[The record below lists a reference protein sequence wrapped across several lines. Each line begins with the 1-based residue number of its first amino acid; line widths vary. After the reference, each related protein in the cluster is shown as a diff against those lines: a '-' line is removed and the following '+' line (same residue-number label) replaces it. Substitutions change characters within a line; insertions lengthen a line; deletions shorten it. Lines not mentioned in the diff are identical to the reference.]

1 MIRLDVRPLPITDEH
16 FFHLCAANRKLRLE
30 RTSNG
35 ELLIMTPAGGENGR
49 RNSILTGQVW
59 LLNEQTGVGEVF
71 DSSTGFKL
79 PNGAER
85 SPDVAWVARER
96 WESLT
101 PEQKK
106 RFPPI
111 CPDFVIELRSPADN
125 LATIQEKMQ
134 EYLENGAA
142 LGWLIDPERQCVEIY
157 CQGRDVEQIEKPERI
172 VGDPVLPGLVMN
184 LKQIW

>member
-1 MIRLDVRPLPITDEH
+1 MIRLDVRPLPITDEQ
-16 FFHLCAANRKLRLE
+16 FFHLCAANRELHLE
-30 RTSNG
+30 RTSKG
-35 ELLIMTPAGGENGR
+35 ELLIMTPAGGETGR

-59 LLNEQTGVGEVF
+59 LWNEQTRLGEVF

-101 PEQKK
+101 PEQKN

-111 CPDFVIELRSPADN
+111 CPDFVIELRSPSDN
-125 LATIQEKMQ
+125 LATIQEKMR
-134 EYLENGAA
+134 EYLENGAI
-142 LGWLIDPERQCVEIY
+142 LGWLIDPERQCIEIY
-157 CQGRDVEQIEKPERI
+157 RQGRDVERIEKPERI
-172 VGDPVLPGLVMN
+172 AGDPILPGLIMD
-184 LKQIW
+184 LKRIW